1 MNSFLSKYLFYYPVT
16 IARGE
21 FVLMRL
27 LQYKRM
33 QWRNASDIEAYQ
45 LSNLNKLIKYAIL
58 NCPYYRQLLGD
69 NGIALSGIKNISDLE
84 RIPTITKTDLVN
96 YYSTIRSDRRFLFSS
111 SKTTG
116 GSTGEAVTV
125 EKNAG
130 ALARERAA
138 TWRAYEWAGVGIG
151 DVQARFWGVPL
162 SKKSHLLSRLVDFIS
177 NRSRLSAFQINEE
190 SLDQYHKKLLKLR
203 PAYLYG
209 YVSMIS
215 AFAGHLEKS
224 NINGLPGLR
233 SVITT
238 SEVLD
243 DSSRKLIEDVLQVRV
258 FNEYGCGEVGSI
270 AHECEYGNMHIM
282 AENVIIE
289 IDTSSSPDGESGEI
303 IVTDLHNYAMPLIRY
318 RLGDYAT
325 LSKEECECGR
335 GLPVI
340 KSVHGRAYDM
350 VVDPDGNMLHPEV
363 LMYVF
368 EELKTSAAGIKQFQV
383 IQKSID
389 SFLINIVP
397 EMYYKKE
404 TEEDILGRIRNKI
417 HPGFSAHFCYVD
429 EITREKSGKLRV
441 IKSELNLH

>member
-1 MNSFLSKYLFYYPVT
+1 MNSFISKYLLYYPAT
-16 IARGE
+16 ISRGE
-21 FVLMRL
+21 FVSSYLM
-27 LQYKRM
+27 QYKRM
-33 QWRNASDIEAYQ
+33 QWVSTNEIEAYQ
-45 LSNLNKLIKYAIL
+45 FSSLKKLINFAVL
-58 NCPYYRQLLGD
+58 SSPYYKQLLSD
-69 NGIALSGIKNISDLE
+69 NGIDPYSIKTLADVA
-84 RIPTITKTDLVN
+84 RIPITNKADIVSCYT
-96 YYSTIRSDRRFLFSS
+96 TIRSSRKFLFCS

-116 GSTGEAVTV
+116 GSTGQAVTID
-125 EKNAG
+125 KNAD

-162 SKKSHLLSRLVDFIS
+162 SKKHHLSSKLVDFVS
-177 NRSRLSAFQINEE
+177 NRSRLSAFQINETRFQE
-190 SLDQYHKKLLKLR
+190 YYKKLLKLR
-203 PAYLYG
+203 PVYLYG

-215 AFAGHLEKS
+215 AFASYLEKNS
-224 NINGLPGLR
+224 LSGLPGLR

-243 DSSRKLIEDVLQVRV
+243 DHSRNLIQNVLGVKV

-270 AHECEYGNMHIM
+270 AHECEYGNLHIM

-289 IDTSSSPDGESGEI
+289 IDASDSTDGESGEI

-325 LSKEECECGR
+325 LSKDECECGR

-350 VVDPDGNMLHPEV
+350 VIDPDGNRFHPEV
-363 LMYVF
+363 LMYIF
-368 EELKTSAAGIKQFQV
+368 EELKSSAAGIRQFQV
-383 IQKSID
+383 IQKHAD

-397 EMYYKKE
+397 EMSYKLE
-404 TEEDILGRIRNKI
+404 TEKDILNRIRDKI
-417 HPGFSAHFCYVD
+417 HSELSVHFCYVD
-429 EITREKSGKLRV
+429 EIMREKSGKLRV
-441 IKSELNLH
+441 IKSEL